1 LLELLAKGVDMK
13 LCKYLSVSIFAVAIS
28 NFSYASPVGQ
38 TLSCP
43 SVAQIKE
50 MCDHKGGCFYEAIA
64 ANGQKWRGENPM
76 GSKGGVATFAFN
88 EAYIRNDGT
97 KEKYIAC
104 DYFGNTPAS
113 GARMALFYDV
123 RMNAAPIGNSWKNE
137 EQPSPNKGLVLAR
150 CPEYSPSPNSSPVA
164 CTFKISNY

>member
-1 LLELLAKGVDMK
+1 MK

-88 EAYIRNDGT
+88 EDISGMTAPKKNILLVIISATLLRR
-97 KEKYIAC
+97 EHVWP
-104 DYFGNTPAS
+104 YFMMYA
-113 GARMALFYDV
+113 
-123 RMNAAPIGNSWKNE
+123 
-137 EQPSPNKGLVLAR
+137 
-150 CPEYSPSPNSSPVA
+150 
-164 CTFKISNY
+164 